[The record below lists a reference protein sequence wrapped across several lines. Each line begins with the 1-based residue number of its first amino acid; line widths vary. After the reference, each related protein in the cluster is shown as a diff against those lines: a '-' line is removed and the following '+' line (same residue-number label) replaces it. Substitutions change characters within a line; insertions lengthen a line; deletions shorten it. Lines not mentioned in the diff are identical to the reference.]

1 MDNDVNLIILNDGTV
16 LISKIDRTI
25 AIEIGDPDYILTK
38 PFVCDSNGT
47 LSSWLSEFTI
57 ENKFK
62 IGSDKIITM
71 TVPKPDLLKNYLE
84 KII

>member
-25 AIEIGDPDYILTK
+25 PIEIGDPDYLLTK
-38 PFVCDSNGT
+38 PFVYDSNGT

-71 TVPKPDLLKNYLE
+71 TVPKSELLE
-84 KII
+84 KYLKKIN